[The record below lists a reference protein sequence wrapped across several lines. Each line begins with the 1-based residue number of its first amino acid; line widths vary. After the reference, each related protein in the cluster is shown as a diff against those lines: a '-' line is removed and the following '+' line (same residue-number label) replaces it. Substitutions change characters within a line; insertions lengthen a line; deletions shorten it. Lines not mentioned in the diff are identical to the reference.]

1 MTVVQGWE
9 VQDLVRKLGEN
20 LRFIILA
27 WQEKQKSNH
36 VLEEGH
42 MAKKGVEVP
51 NSPSIHLLQQP
62 V

>member
-1 MTVVQGWE
+1 MTAVQGWE
-9 VQDLVRKLGEN
+9 VQDLVRKLGAN

-27 WQEKQKSNH
+27 RQEKQKSKH

-42 MAKKGVEVP
+42 MAKEGVEVP
-51 NSPSIHLLQQP
+51 NLPSIHFLQQP